1 MSSAAWDMGWL
12 LYRLPSPQVW
22 VVVSL
27 YGTLATSRRTAGK
40 ETGGGGFCP
49 LPNITAQSR
58 QLSFQMA
65 DPDSEEVEGKR
76 EGHGLEKIRADSQQN

>member
-1 MSSAAWDMGWL
+1 M
-12 LYRLPSPQVW
+12 
-22 VVVSL
+22 VVSL

-76 EGHGLEKIRADSQQN
+76 EGHGLEKIRAVSQQN